1 MTAPAEALADPVGT
15 VVCLVTTA
23 DPALERDLVRRIVEQ
38 AGGRSKRRRLAVELA
53 GNPSVLT
60 TGRSPASKAAGDL
73 LLALRAV
80 GATGISLPWCA
91 DCGHRVTS
99 VQRRGGH
106 WYCAPC
112 YVRPEDCAGCGNTRQ
127 VAFRDRQGRP
137 RCSKCPDQDAGD
149 PLLALVEVIVVTDPG
164 LPAEAAAAAVKA
176 TVTKQAHLQKLAW
189 LLRDEPGLLTGDG
202 AKAPFPVVLRL
213 IDALCEAGATRIS
226 RPACPRCGRVIALSK
241 QRDGLRICRNCFA
254 RARAVPCAKC
264 RTVSEP
270 AARDGQGR
278 PLCSYCLVSDP
289 VNLEECVRCRRR
301 RQVSTR
307 TPEGPVCAT
316 CNPRDIMACSSCGRA
331 VPCAVSKI
339 TGQPR
344 CGACS
349 RSLAQCSRCGQLAT
363 ARAGTRDAPLCG
375 DCAVPD
381 PGLLK
386 ACPGCGSPGRL
397 IAGACRRCHLRQRLD
412 ELLAGSTGHVRP
424 ELQILHQT
432 LAATDRPAA
441 VLAWLSSGTPQ
452 AMLTELAAGLRPL
465 THAALDELPETK
477 PLTHLRSVLV
487 ATGALPARDEHL
499 VQLERWIAQAVARRA
514 DRQEKEILHRYAAW
528 HVLRRLRQRNRGT
541 HTTSGQASVAR
552 RNITAAAAFL
562 DWLAARGLTLASCP
576 QGDLDEWTAAA
587 STSQRGPAGHF
598 IRWARSQKLTG
609 LDFPATRWTGPTRV
623 IDAEG
628 RWAQARRL
636 LHDRT
641 LKPGDRV
648 AGLLLL
654 LYAQQPATI
663 SRLTLGHIQAG
674 DGEVRLQLGREP
686 VVLPE
691 PLAGL
696 ILHLAAARRGHAT
709 TGDQGT
715 SPWLL
720 PGGRP
725 GQPISP
731 YRLSERLRQ
740 IGIQPGPARS
750 AALFQLATEL
760 PAAILARMLG
770 IHIDVAVAWQ
780 RISAGDWMTYA
791 ADVSRRPPQE
801 QPSPSPGRPLET
813 ETS

>member
-1 MTAPAEALADPVGT
+1 VITEAEAIADPVGT
-15 VVCLVTTA
+15 VVSLVTAA
-23 DPALERDLVRRIVEQ
+23 DPALGRDLVRRIVGQ
-38 AGGRSKRRRLAVELA
+38 VGGGRSKRRRLAAELA

-60 TGRSPASKAAGDL
+60 TGRSPASKVAGDL
-73 LLALRAV
+73 MLALRAA
-80 GATGISLPWCA
+80 GATGISPLWCA
-91 DCGHRVTS
+91 GCGRRVIS
-99 VQRRGGH
+99 MQRRGEH

-112 YVRPEDCAGCGNTRQ
+112 FVRPEECACCGNARQ

-137 RCSKCPDQDAGD
+137 RCSKCPDQDARD
-149 PLLALVEVIVVTDPG
+149 PFLVLVEVITMTDPG
-164 LPAEAAAAAVKA
+164 LPAEAVTTAIEA

-189 LLRDEPGLLTGDG
+189 LLQDEPGLLTGDG

-213 IDALCEAGATRIS
+213 IDALCAAGATRIM
-226 RPACPRCGRVIALSK
+226 RPACPRCLRVITLSK
-241 QRDGLRICRNCFA
+241 QRDGLRICRNCCA

-264 RTVSEP
+264 GTVREP

-278 PLCSYCLVSDP
+278 PLCPYCLVSDP
-289 VNLEECVRCRRR
+289 VNLEECVRCHRC

-316 CNPRDIMACSSCGRA
+316 CNPPDILNCSSCGRT
-331 VPCAVSKI
+331 VPCTVSKI

-344 CGACS
+344 CGACARS
-349 RSLAQCSRCGQLAT
+349 RARCSRCGQLAP

-375 DCAVPD
+375 DCAVPG

-386 ACPGCGSPGRL
+386 TCPGCGSPGRL
-397 IAGACRRCHLRQRLD
+397 IAGACRRCNLLQRLD
-412 ELLAGSTGHVRP
+412 ELIADSAGNVRP
-424 ELQILHQT
+424 ELQLLHQT

-452 AMLTELAAGLRPL
+452 TVLTELAAGLRPL
-465 THAALDELPETK
+465 THDALDELPASK

-487 ATGALPARDEHL
+487 ATGTLPARDEHL
-499 VQLERWIAQAVARRA
+499 IQLERWITHNVAGRA
-514 DRQEKEILHRYAAW
+514 DRQEKEILHRYAVW
-528 HVLRRLRQRNRGT
+528 HVLRRLRQRIHGT
-541 HTTSGQASVAR
+541 HATCGQADVAR
-552 RNITAAAAFL
+552 RNTAAAAAFL
-562 DWLAARGLTLASCP
+562 DWLTARGLTLASCP

-587 STSQRGPAGHF
+587 GTSQRGPAGHF
-598 IRWARSQKLTG
+598 IRWARNQKLTS
-609 LDFPATRWTGPTRV
+609 LDFPATRWAGPTRV
-623 IDAEG
+623 INAEG
-628 RWAQARRL
+628 RWEQARRL
-636 LHDRT
+636 LHDGT
-641 LKPGDRV
+641 LKPEDRA
-648 AGLLLL
+648 AGLLVL

-674 DGEVRLQLGREP
+674 SGEVRLRLGREP

-696 ILHLAAARRGHAT
+696 ILHLATARQGHAA

-731 YRLSERLRQ
+731 YRLTERLRQ
-740 IGIQPGPARS
+740 IGIQPGSARS
-750 AALFQLATEL
+750 TALFQLATEL

-780 RISAGDWMTYA
+780 KASAGDWMTYA
-791 ADVSRRPPQE
+791 ANVSRRLE
-801 QPSPSPGRPLET
+801 QPP
-813 ETS
+813 

>member
-15 VVCLVTTA
+15 VVSLVTTA

-38 AGGRSKRRRLAVELA
+38 VGGGRSKRRRLAVELA

-73 LLALRAV
+73 LLALRAA

-112 YVRPEDCAGCGNTRQ
+112 YVRPENCAGCGNTRQ

-149 PLLALVEVIVVTDPG
+149 PFLALVGVIVVTDPG

-176 TVTKQAHLQKLAW
+176 AVTKQAHLQKLAW

-213 IDALCEAGATRIS
+213 IDALCEAGATRIR

-241 QRDGLRICRNCFA
+241 QRDGLRICRNCCA

-349 RSLAQCSRCGQLAT
+349 RSLGAVLTVRA
-363 ARAGTRDAPLCG
+363 ARHGPRRHPRRASMRGLRRPG
-375 DCAVPD
+375 PGPPQGM
-381 PGLLK
+381 PGLRQPRAPDRRSMPSL
-386 ACPGCGSPGRL
+386 PSP
-397 IAGACRRCHLRQRLD
+397 
-412 ELLAGSTGHVRP
+412 
-424 ELQILHQT
+424 
-432 LAATDRPAA
+432 PA
-441 VLAWLSSGTPQ
+441 
-452 AMLTELAAGLRPL
+452 
-465 THAALDELPETK
+465 
-477 PLTHLRSVLV
+477 
-487 ATGALPARDEHL
+487 
-499 VQLERWIAQAVARRA
+499 ARRA
-514 DRQEKEILHRYAAW
+514 PRRQHRP
-528 HVLRRLRQRNRGT
+528 R
-541 HTTSGQASVAR
+541 
-552 RNITAAAAFL
+552 
-562 DWLAARGLTLASCP
+562 
-576 QGDLDEWTAAA
+576 
-587 STSQRGPAGHF
+587 
-598 IRWARSQKLTG
+598 
-609 LDFPATRWTGPTRV
+609 
-623 IDAEG
+623 
-628 RWAQARRL
+628 
-636 LHDRT
+636 
-641 LKPGDRV
+641 
-648 AGLLLL
+648 
-654 LYAQQPATI
+654 
-663 SRLTLGHIQAG
+663 
-674 DGEVRLQLGREP
+674 
-686 VVLPE
+686 
-691 PLAGL
+691 
-696 ILHLAAARRGHAT
+696 
-709 TGDQGT
+709 
-715 SPWLL
+715 
-720 PGGRP
+720 
-725 GQPISP
+725 
-731 YRLSERLRQ
+731 
-740 IGIQPGPARS
+740 PAR
-750 AALFQLATEL
+750 
-760 PAAILARMLG
+760 
-770 IHIDVAVAWQ
+770 
-780 RISAGDWMTYA
+780 A
-791 ADVSRRPPQE
+791 ADPAPDA
-801 QPSPSPGRPLET
+801 GRH
-813 ETS
+813 

>member
-1 MTAPAEALADPVGT
+1 VITPAEAIADPVGT
-15 VVCLVTTA
+15 VVSLVAAA
-23 DPALERDLVRRIVEQ
+23 DPALGHDLVRRIVEQ
-38 AGGRSKRRRLAVELA
+38 VGGGRSKRRRLAAELA

-60 TGRSPASKAAGDL
+60 TGRSPASKVAGDL
-73 LLALRAV
+73 MIALRAA
-80 GATGISLPWCA
+80 GATGISPPWCA
-91 DCGHRVTS
+91 DCGRRVTS
-99 VQRRGGH
+99 MQRRGEH

-112 YVRPEDCAGCGNTRQ
+112 FVRPEACAGCGNTRQ

-137 RCSKCPDQDAGD
+137 RCSKCPDRDTRD
-149 PLLALVEVIVVTDPG
+149 PLLVLVEVITRTDPG
-164 LPAEAAAAAVKA
+164 LPAEAVSAAVRA

-189 LLRDEPGLLTGDG
+189 LLQDKPELLTGDG
-202 AKAPFPVVLRL
+202 AGAPFPVVLRL
-213 IDALCEAGATRIS
+213 IDALCETGAARIR
-226 RPACPRCGRVIALSK
+226 RPACPRCRRVITLSK
-241 QRDGLRICRNCFA
+241 QRDGLRICRNCCA
-254 RARAVPCAKC
+254 RARAVPCTKC
-264 RTVSEP
+264 GTVRER

-278 PLCSYCLVSDP
+278 PLCPYCLVSDP
-289 VNLEECVRCRRR
+289 VNLEACVRCQRR
-301 RQVSTR
+301 RQVSIR
-307 TPEGPVCAT
+307 TSQGPVCAT
-316 CNPRDIMACSSCGRA
+316 CNPRDILTCSSCGRT
-331 VPCAVSKI
+331 VPCTVSKI

-344 CGACS
+344 CGACA

-375 DCAVPD
+375 NCAVPG

-386 ACPGCGSPGRL
+386 TCPGCGSPGRL

-412 ELLAGSTGHVRP
+412 GLIADSAGNVRP
-424 ELQILHQT
+424 ELQVLHQT
-432 LAATDRPAA
+432 LAAADRPAA
-441 VLAWLSSGTPQ
+441 VLAWLSGCTPQ

-465 THAALDELPETK
+465 THAALDELPASK

-499 VQLERWIAQAVARRA
+499 IQLERWITQAVAGRA
-514 DRQEKEILHRYAAW
+514 DRQEKEILHRYAVW
-528 HVLRRLRQRNRGT
+528 HVLRRLRQRIRST
-541 HTTSGQASVAR
+541 HATCGQADVAR
-552 RNITAAAAFL
+552 RNIASAAAFL
-562 DWLAARGLTLASCP
+562 DLLTARGLTLASCP

-587 STSQRGPAGHF
+587 SISQRGPAGHF
-598 IRWARSQKLTG
+598 IRWARNQKLTS
-609 LDFPATRWTGPTRV
+609 LDFPATRWAGPTRV

-636 LHDRT
+636 LHDGT
-641 LKPGDRV
+641 LKPEDRA

-663 SRLTLGHIQAG
+663 SRLTLDHIQAS
-674 DGEVRLQLGREP
+674 DGEVRLLLGREP
-686 VVLPE
+686 IVLPE

-696 ILHLAAARRGHAT
+696 ILHLAVARQGHAV

-740 IGIQPGPARS
+740 IGIQPGSARS
-750 AALFQLATEL
+750 TALFQLATEL

-780 RISAGDWMTYA
+780 RISSGDWMTYA
-791 ADVSRRPPQE
+791 ADVSRRESRPGAV
-801 QPSPSPGRPLET
+801 PSRHET
-813 ETS
+813 PART

>member
-1 MTAPAEALADPVGT
+1 MSALAEAIADPVGT
-15 VVCLVTTA
+15 VISLVTAA
-23 DPALERDLVRRIVEQ
+23 DPALEEDLVRRIVEQ
-38 AGGRSKRRRLAVELA
+38 VGGGRSKRRRLAAELA
-53 GNPSVLT
+53 GNPSVLS
-60 TGRSPASKAAGDL
+60 TGRSPASRVTGDL
-73 LLALRAV
+73 MLALRAA
-80 GATGISLPWCA
+80 GATGISPPWCA
-91 DCGHRVTS
+91 DCGRRVTS
-99 VQRRGGH
+99 MQRRGEH

-137 RCSKCPDQDAGD
+137 RCSKCPDKDARD
-149 PLLALVEVIVVTDPG
+149 PLLALVGVIAATDPG
-164 LPAEAAAAAVKA
+164 LPAETVTAAIDA
-176 TVTKQAHLQKLAW
+176 TVTKRAHLQKLAW
-189 LLRDEPGLLTGDG
+189 LLHDEPGLLTGDG

-213 IDALCEAGATRIS
+213 IDALCEAGATRIM
-226 RPACPRCGRVIALSK
+226 RPACPRCRRVIALGK
-241 QRDGLRICRNCFA
+241 KRDGLRICRNCFA

-264 RTVSEP
+264 GTMREP

-278 PLCSYCLVSDP
+278 PLCPYCLVTDP
-289 VNLEECVRCRRR
+289 VNLEECIRCHRR

-316 CNPRDIMACSSCGRA
+316 CNPRDIRTCSSCGRT

-344 CGACS
+344 CGACA

-375 DCAVPD
+375 NCAVPG

-386 ACPGCGSPGRL
+386 TCPGCGSPGRL
-397 IAGACRRCHLRQRLD
+397 IAGACRHCHLRQRLD
-412 ELLAGSTGHVRP
+412 ELLADSAGNVRP
-424 ELQILHQT
+424 EMQVLHQT
-432 LAATDRPAA
+432 LTATGRPAA
-441 VLAWLSSGTPQ
+441 VLAWLSSGTSQ
-452 AMLTELAAGLRPL
+452 GMLAELAAGLRPL
-465 THAALDELPETK
+465 THTALDELPASK

-499 VQLERWIAQAVARRA
+499 VQLERWITQTVAGRA
-514 DRQEKEILHRYAAW
+514 DRQEKEILHRYAVW
-528 HVLRRLRQRNRGT
+528 HVLRRLRQRIRAT
-541 HTTSGQASVAR
+541 HATCGQADVAR
-552 RNITAAAAFL
+552 RNIAAAAAFL
-562 DWLAARGLTLASCP
+562 DWLTARGLTLASCP
-576 QGDLDEWTAAA
+576 QGDLEEWTAAA

-598 IRWARSQKLTG
+598 IRWARNQKLTS
-609 LDFPATRWTGPTRV
+609 LDFPATRWAGPTRV

-628 RWAQARRL
+628 RWAQARHL
-636 LHDRT
+636 LHDGT
-641 LKPGDRV
+641 LKPEDRA
-648 AGLLLL
+648 AGLLVL

-674 DGEVRLQLGREP
+674 DGEVRLRLGREP

-696 ILHLAAARRGHAT
+696 ILHLAAARQGHAA

-731 YRLSERLRQ
+731 DRLRERLRQ
-740 IGIQPGPARS
+740 TGIQPGSARS
-750 AALFQLATEL
+750 TALFQLATEL

-780 RISAGDWMTYA
+780 RISAGDWMAYA
-791 ADVSRRPPQE
+791 ADVSRRPAKDTAQ
-801 QPSPSPGRPLET
+801 
-813 ETS
+813 